1 MEEIHRIHKEPAWGW
16 VAVLNDW
23 RRSRARAR
31 LRGPQPVPA
40 PPETLIS
47 PCQAAR

>member
-1 MEEIHRIHKEPAWGW
+1 MEEVHRTHKEPAWGW

-31 LRGPQPVPA
+31 LRQPNMDRDVA
-40 PPETLIS
+40 PPLIR
-47 PCQAAR
+47 PTGAAR